1 MAGITFPKELI
12 KQNEK
17 KSTCDYC
24 RNKDI
29 CKYSKDLL
37 EFVSKIDELELEMID
52 AFKIEVRCKH
62 FAPIDS
68 TRYMSVRDIGLA
80 GDTMI
85 LSNGMT
91 GSKRYDGRL

>member
-17 KSTCDYC
+17 KSKCDYC

-37 EFVSKIDELELEMID
+37 KFESKIAGLEIID
-52 AFKIEVRCKH
+52 IFKIEVSCKYFVH
-62 FAPIDS
+62 KEAQI
-68 TRYMSVRDIGLA
+68 Y
-80 GDTMI
+80 
-85 LSNGMT
+85 
-91 GSKRYDGRL
+91 

>member
-37 EFVSKIDELELEMID
+37 EFESKIDELEMID
-52 AFKIEVRCKH
+52 VFKIEVNCKH
-62 FAPIDS
+62 FVHKDNA
-68 TRYMSVRDIGLA
+68 RYVSVRDIGL
-80 GDTMI
+80 
-85 LSNGMT
+85 
-91 GSKRYDGRL
+91 

>member
-37 EFVSKIDELELEMID
+37 EIESKIDELEIID
-52 AFKIEVRCKH
+52 VFKIGVVCRH
-62 FAPIDS
+62 FVHIDN
-68 TRYMSVRDIGLA
+68 TRYSSGVVMC
-80 GDTMI
+80 
-85 LSNGMT
+85 
-91 GSKRYDGRL
+91 

>member
-29 CKYSKDLL
+29 YVNTQKIYWSLRAKLMDL
-37 EFVSKIDELELEMID
+37 K
-52 AFKIEVRCKH
+52 
-62 FAPIDS
+62 
-68 TRYMSVRDIGLA
+68 
-80 GDTMI
+80 
-85 LSNGMT
+85 
-91 GSKRYDGRL
+91 

>member
-62 FAPIDS
+62 FAHIDS
-68 TRYMSVRDIGLA
+68 TRYMSVRASHSIREYHS
-80 GDTMI
+80 I
-85 LSNGMT
+85 SC
-91 GSKRYDGRL
+91 

>member
-1 MAGITFPKELI
+1 MAGITFPKDLI

-37 EFVSKIDELELEMID
+37 EFES
-52 AFKIEVRCKH
+52 
-62 FAPIDS
+62 
-68 TRYMSVRDIGLA
+68 
-80 GDTMI
+80 
-85 LSNGMT
+85 
-91 GSKRYDGRL
+91 

>member
-1 MAGITFPKELI
+1 MAGITFPKKLI

-37 EFVSKIDELELEMID
+37 ELVSKIDELEMID

-62 FAPIDS
+62 FAHIDS

-91 GSKRYDGRL
+91 GSKRYDRRL